1 MSNLSLHADYDT
13 DFYAWAI
20 ENAEL
25 IRQRKFDEIDINN
38 VAEEIESMG
47 KSEKRELINRLSVL
61 IAHLL
66 KWQYQSQKRSRSWNL
81 TIKQQRLQV
90 NKLIKNNPSLKGK
103 IELDFKDAYE
113 SALISASDET
123 GIIEEDFPKQCPFD
137 LEDCLDNDFFPD

>member
-1 MSNLSLHADYDT
+1 MRNVSLHANYDT

-25 IRQRKFDEIDINN
+25 IRLRKFDEIDINN

-47 KSEKRELINRLSVL
+47 KSERRELINRLSVL

-66 KWQYQSQKRSRSWNL
+66 KWQHQSQKRSRSWNL

-90 NKLIKNNPSLKGK
+90 NKLLKNNPSLKSK
-103 IELDFKDAYE
+103 IELDFTDAYE

-137 LEDCLDNDFFPD
+137 LEDCLDNDFLPD

>member
-1 MSNLSLHADYDT
+1 MSNVSLHANYDT

-66 KWQYQSQKRSRSWNL
+66 KWQYQPQKRGRSWNL

-90 NKLIKNNPSLKGK
+90 NKLLKNNPSLKSK

-137 LEDCLDNDFFPD
+137 LEECLDNDFLPD